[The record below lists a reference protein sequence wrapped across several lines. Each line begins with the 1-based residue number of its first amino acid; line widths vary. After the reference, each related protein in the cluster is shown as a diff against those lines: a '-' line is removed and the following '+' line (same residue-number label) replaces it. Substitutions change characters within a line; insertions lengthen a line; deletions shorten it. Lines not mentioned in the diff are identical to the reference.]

1 MVFYFK
7 DEDWANLTTKLNLQ
21 DDEMNLAQF
30 LELHRLEAK
39 SGESVELWMALWTMG
54 FNHNLVQDESFH
66 FKVQITSQLNPM
78 LKVFGLRSGGV
89 LLEKAT
95 ITSIMDGAEKLY
107 TGSFQQLIMF
117 MKVCKYN
124 FNLSLSWKKKK
135 QAPRNGINQRNGLS
149 AT

>member
-1 MVFYFK
+1 MELYNGIFKYFFK
-7 DEDWANLTTKLNLQ
+7 DEDWANLSTKLNLQ

-66 FKVQITSQLNPM
+66 FKVQITSQVNPM

-117 MKVCKYN
+117 MKV
-124 FNLSLSWKKKK
+124 
-135 QAPRNGINQRNGLS
+135 
-149 AT
+149 